1 MQGGNIFA
9 LVWKAFLYTY
19 QNIKKDNLYA
29 YDLRLSVILNA
40 NYIIL
45 YLWNCELQSDVSG
58 PQGGVDAKEGSENF
72 KKLIEDSE
80 CSNTNSDS
88 SFTEVN
94 TVVYTN
100 WLAATLLA
108 SRGFV
113 FERAG
118 GLKKA

>member
-1 MQGGNIFA
+1 MQGKNIFA

-29 YDLRLSVILNA
+29 YDLRLSVILNE

-45 YLWNCELQSDVSG
+45 YLWNCELQSDASG

-88 SFTEVN
+88 SLTEVN

-100 WLAATLLA
+100 
-108 SRGFV
+108 
-113 FERAG
+113 
-118 GLKKA
+118 